1 MYMASPGDSTL
12 RQSSGPP
19 KVVFGPFEFDPAS
32 GELRKNGYK
41 VKLPKQPGE
50 ILSALITHPG
60 EVVTRED
67 LRIRLWPG
75 ISSGNFEHG
84 VNAAVNKLRQVL
96 GDAAAE
102 PRYIETLPGRGYRFV
117 GSISPASGGIL
128 ELVSARAESARVAAL
143 SGVVPTAGARPWWRK
158 KAVLGA
164 GSLAL
169 AALLALGTWFA
180 LIRAR
185 GQAIDS
191 VAVLPFVNASSDPN
205 SGYLSDGISESIIN
219 NLSQLSNLR
228 VLART
233 TVFRYKGKEIDPQ
246 KIGRDLNVRAMVTGR
261 VQQHGDNLIIQAE
274 LVAVEKGSQLWGGQF
289 HRQVADGIGI
299 QEEISNKIPK

>member
-84 VNAAVNKLRQVL
+84 VNPAVTKLRQVL
-96 GDAAAE
+96 GDAAPE
-102 PRYIETLPGRGYRFV
+102 PRSIKTLPGPRYRLV
-117 GSISPASGGIL
+117 APISPA
-128 ELVSARAESARVAAL
+128 RAA
-143 SGVVPTAGARPWWRK
+143 
-158 KAVLGA
+158 
-164 GSLAL
+164 
-169 AALLALGTWFA
+169 
-180 LIRAR
+180 IR
-185 GQAIDS
+185 
-191 VAVLPFVNASSDPN
+191 
-205 SGYLSDGISESIIN
+205 E
-219 NLSQLSNLR
+219 
-228 VLART
+228 
-233 TVFRYKGKEIDPQ
+233 
-246 KIGRDLNVRAMVTGR
+246 
-261 VQQHGDNLIIQAE
+261 
-274 LVAVEKGSQLWGGQF
+274 
-289 HRQVADGIGI
+289 
-299 QEEISNKIPK
+299 